1 MAQVRSFRRW
11 MRSFLLEDYPGP
23 PVDYVMALAIVF
35 AMMLVTVFP
44 VGWQASLELTHLILV
59 QFVI

>member
-23 PVDYVMALAIVF
+23 PVDYLMALAIVF
-35 AMMLVTVFP
+35 AMMLVTVLP
-44 VGWQASLELTHLILV
+44 VGLQASLELTHLILE
-59 QFVI
+59 QLIL